1 MTLEQLLI
9 YGATA
14 VAGWLLRHYGWFASN
29 SAAPVPTKTTAPGS
43 AAPAVPG
50 TITSEIQQIVKDTIT
65 VVVQDE
71 LSKLRS
77 TTAAPKS

>member
-29 SAAPVPTKTTAPGS
+29 SAAPVPTKTTVPGS

-50 TITSEIQQIVKDTIT
+50 TITSEIQGIVKDAIT
-65 VVVQDE
+65 AAVKDE
-71 LSKLRS
+71 LDKLR
-77 TTAAPKS
+77 TAAVAPKA

>member
-1 MTLEQLLI
+1 MTIEQLLI
-9 YGATA
+9 YGTVA
-14 VAGWLLRHYGWFASN
+14 VAGWVLRHYGWFASN
-29 SAAPVPTKTTAPGS
+29 NTGTVPAKTTVPGS